1 MPSDDTRDNTRV
13 TMNMLYQK
21 QLDNEKLLIE
31 LSAKLQAMENLP
43 KRVYDLE
50 IRNARNAWIE
60 KIAYAALVAAGA
72 AIATIF
78 VGA

>member
-1 MPSDDTRDNTRV
+1 MADDTRDNTRV

-21 QLDNEKLLIE
+21 QLDNERLLIQ
-31 LSAKLQAMENLP
+31 LSSKLEAMENLP

-60 KIAYAALVAAGA
+60 KIAYAALVSAGA
-72 AIATIF
+72 AIAALII
-78 VGA
+78 GG